1 MGSPWISSSLH
12 YLALWTQKTIGKKY
26 PPKATASTRI
36 FAKWNLNNKK
46 KCEFKR
52 LHPGS
57 INFGGVFPMIR
68 CLQPLAIG
76 KAHVPFFREV
86 YWVSCQTARSHGISW
101 TQTELNVVVVPGSTR
116 TARRARKTR
125 TPRCISLSDPTMRA
139 PTSFRSRHQVL
150 HKFYFVGGFVVES

>member
-1 MGSPWISSSLH
+1 MDLIFSPLPGIVDTEN
-12 YLALWTQKTIGKKY
+12 YREKIPTQSNRINKNICQME
-26 PPKATASTRI
+26 PKQQ
-36 FAKWNLNNKK
+36 KE
-46 KCEFKR
+46 CEFKR

-101 TQTELNVVVVPGSTR
+101 TQTELSVVVVPGSTR